1 MQYNLTPPQSRM
13 FASSDPYTLFVAGF
27 GAGKTFTLAMC
38 AIRDCLEFP
47 GAKVACLAPTYDL
60 LNLISVPYIC
70 EILESAKIPYEM
82 NKSRMILALGEGNEI
97 IFRSMDNPS
106 RLVGWTVFRSHL
118 DEIDTLATDKASDV
132 WNKIIAR
139 NRQRIYKNGV
149 AQPNRVSAY
158 TTPEGFKFCYSRWVK
173 DCIPGYTMVRART
186 ATNPHLPADYA
197 DNLRATYPPQLVDA
211 YLNGEFVNM
220 TSGRVYIYDRHNHA
234 TSYTRKPR
242 EPVHVGMD
250 FNVLNMSAAV
260 FIQRDG
266 KSYAVDEVSK
276 ALDTPQMID
285 ILRERYG
292 DSKITIYPDA
302 SSKNR
307 SSKSASLS
315 DLTLLRQAGFRVVS
329 ASRNP
334 AIKDR
339 VISVNSA
346 LHSGVVSINQD
357 RCPDLTAA
365 LEQQVYDRNGQP
377 EKNADDSVDD
387 MCDAAGYYIYAV
399 HPVVRRSAVATTLR
413 GF

>member
-1 MQYNLTPPQSRM
+1 
-13 FASSDPYTLFVAGF
+13 
-27 GAGKTFTLAMC
+27 
-38 AIRDCLEFP
+38 
-47 GAKVACLAPTYDL
+47 
-60 LNLISVPYIC
+60 
-70 EILESAKIPYEM
+70 
-82 NKSRMILALGEGNEI
+82 
-97 IFRSMDNPS
+97 
-106 RLVGWTVFRSHL
+106 
-118 DEIDTLATDKASDV
+118 
-132 WNKIIAR
+132 
-139 NRQRIYKNGV
+139 
-149 AQPNRVSAY
+149 
-158 TTPEGFKFCYSRWVK
+158 
-173 DCIPGYTMVRART
+173 MVRART

-315 DLTLLRQAGFRVVS
+315 DLTLLRQAGFRVIS